1 MLEALRSGPA
11 LPTPSYGEGDQGAA
25 RLGLSRGGS
34 VGSADKDKESDGLGS
49 SLLTS
54 SPPVGRTSFAQVTLM
69 GGNFPTLQ
77 QQQQGMPGSSSSSVA
92 GSCTVW
98 GTPRPSPA
106 ASAAST
112 PPSGEAPLFAGGSS
126 NKGQKGKP
134 GSGSGSGSRKA
145 EISLLSNS
153 IARNYR

>member
-34 VGSADKDKESDGLGS
+34 VGSADKEKEPDGLGS
-49 SLLTS
+49 SLLSS

-77 QQQQGMPGSSSSSVA
+77 QQQQQGMPGSSSSSVT

-106 ASAAST
+106 AASAAMT
-112 PPSGEAPLFAGGSS
+112 PPSGEAPLLSGGSS

-134 GSGSGSGSRKA
+134 GSGSRKA

>member
-77 QQQQGMPGSSSSSVA
+77 QQQGMPGSSSSVA

-106 ASAAST
+106 AASAAMT
-112 PPSGEAPLFAGGSS
+112 PPSGEAPLLAGGSS